1 VSQDLAQLADALER
15 ERRALVEE
23 HARAR
28 ALSLPDR
35 AAIGFTWYPLD
46 LVTVEHRSR
55 GRVNVILR
63 GRDLH
68 DGLQPGDPVVLAPV
82 GRPDTG
88 IDGRCEGR
96 DPGTVELRVSTAPE
110 GRGPWAVSRRLDFG
124 LIELQLA
131 AMARAGQQ
139 WSPLRNLLLGYEPPY
154 RPDPLSH
161 PAFAHLNPSQHD
173 AAAAALGATELGL
186 VHGPPGTGKTEVL
199 VAILVALREQGD
211 QPWALADSNAAVD
224 HLALRAESAGLD
236 VVRLGISARVGAPAQ
251 HLTLEH
257 RILNGARAAVIHGLV
272 RDSTRASGTELAELA
287 QAIREEW
294 HAAKQEV
301 LASADLLAMTLG
313 TLHTRGADLANP
325 RTAVI
330 DEATQVMEPAI
341 WLAATRVKRLI
352 LAGDPHQLG
361 PVVKSRNPLLE
372 RSLLTRLVEE
382 GFHFPMLTEQYRMC
396 QAIQDL
402 VNPTYGGRL
411 VVGGTAHPK
420 PICGSRWADP
430 AVRFIDTAGLGH
442 DEARDGLGSW
452 HNPGELDLVGRVVE
466 DLLAQ
471 GLAAERIALI
481 TPYNAQL
488 SRLRARW
495 PQIEAGTVNAFQGRE
510 KDVVIASFVRS
521 NPDQE
526 LGFVADPR
534 RLNVTLSRA
543 RRLFVGIGDAATLGA
558 SSELQRV
565 IDGIAAAGGY
575 TSAWELD
582 E

>member
-1 VSQDLAQLADALER
+1 MPQDLAQLADALER
-15 ERRALVEE
+15 ERRALTEE
-23 HARAR
+23 HARLKG
-28 ALSLPDR
+28 LSLPDR
-35 AAIGFTWYPLD
+35 AAAGFTWYPLD

-68 DGLQPGDPVVLAPV
+68 DGIQPGEPIVLAPV

-88 IDGRCEGR
+88 IEGRCEGR
-96 DPGTVELRVSTAPE
+96 DVGTVELRVSVAPE
-110 GRGPWAVSRRLDFG
+110 GAGPWAVSRRLDFT
-124 LIELQLA
+124 LMDLQLA

-139 WSPLRNLLLGYEPPY
+139 WSPLRNLLLGYEAPY
-154 RPDPLSH
+154 RPDPLDH
-161 PAFAHLNPSQHD
+161 PAFAHLNPDQR
-173 AAAAALGATELGL
+173 AAAAAAFGATELGL

-199 VAILVALREQGD
+199 VALLVALREQGD

-224 HLALRAESAGLD
+224 HLALRAEAAGLD
-236 VVRLGISARVGAPAQ
+236 VVRLGVSARVGAPAL

-257 RILNGARAAVIHGLV
+257 RILHGARAAVIHGLV
-272 RDSTRASGTELAELA
+272 RESTRASGPALAELG

-301 LASADLLAMTLG
+301 LTSADVLAMTLG
-313 TLHTRGADLANP
+313 TLHTRGGDLVNP

-330 DEATQVMEPAI
+330 DEATQLIEPAV

-411 VVGGTAHPK
+411 VVGGTAHPR
-420 PICGSRWADP
+420 PICDSRWADP
-430 AVRFIDTAGLGH
+430 AVRFVDTAGLGH
-442 DEARDGLGSW
+442 DEVQDGLGSW
-452 HNPGELDLVGRVVE
+452 YNPGELDLVSRVVE
-466 DLLAQ
+466 DLLAH
-471 GLAAERIALI
+471 GLAPERVALV

-488 SRLRARW
+488 ARLRARW
-495 PQIEAGTVNAFQGRE
+495 PQLEAGTVNAFQGRE
-510 KDVVIASFVRS
+510 KDVIVASFVRS
-521 NPDQE
+521 NADQE

-534 RLNVTLSRA
+534 RLNVTVSRA
-543 RRLFVGIGDAATLGA
+543 RRLFIGVGDAATLGA
-558 SSELQRV
+558 SAELQRL

-575 TSAWELD
+575 TSAWEL